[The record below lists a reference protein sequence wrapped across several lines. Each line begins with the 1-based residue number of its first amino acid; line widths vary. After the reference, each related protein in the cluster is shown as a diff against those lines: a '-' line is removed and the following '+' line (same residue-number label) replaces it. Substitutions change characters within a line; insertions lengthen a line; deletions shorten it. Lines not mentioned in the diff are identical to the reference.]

1 MFVTAFEFYNKLL
14 NIYLTQCDKR
24 SMAQKKR
31 MKFLKRPENLTL
43 DLYLAE
49 DEKLYNNLNK
59 SINNGSSHLRQK
71 ICNNN
76 GT

>member
-14 NIYLTQCDKR
+14 NIYLTQFDKR

-31 MKFLKRPENLTL
+31 MKFLNRPENLTL

-59 SINNGSSHLRQK
+59 SINNGSRHLRQK
-71 ICNNN
+71 TCNNN

>member
-14 NIYLTQCDKR
+14 NIYLTQFDKR

-43 DLYLAE
+43 DSYLAE
-49 DEKLYNNLNK
+49 DEKHYNNLNK
-59 SINNGSSHLRQK
+59 
-71 ICNNN
+71 
-76 GT
+76 

>member
-14 NIYLTQCDKR
+14 NIYLTQCGKR

>member
-1 MFVTAFEFYNKLL
+1 
-14 NIYLTQCDKR
+14 
-24 SMAQKKR
+24 MAQKKR

-43 DLYLAE
+43 DLYIVE

-59 SINNGSSHLRQK
+59 SINNGSSHLKQK